1 MAKIHMV
8 LQGKGGVGKS
18 MIAATIAQYKAGK
31 GQKPLC
37 IDTDPVNATFE
48 GYKALNV
55 RRLNIMDGDEINTR
69 NFDALVEM
77 IASAEGD
84 VIIDNGASSFVPLSH
99 YLISNQV
106 PALLQ
111 DMGHEL
117 VVHTVVTGGQALVDT
132 VSGFAQLAS
141 QFPAECLF
149 VVWLN
154 PYWGPIEHEGKGF
167 EQLKAYTA
175 NKGRVPVPWGTSIGS
190 LSLLCYICYTRV
202 APHTAMSSARRC
214 RLSPS
219 LCNCCHCSR
228 SCCSGAPASS
238 VCHCV

>member
-18 MIAATIAQYKAGK
+18 MIVALLAQYKASI
-31 GQKPLC
+31 GQSPLC

-55 RRLNIMDGDEINTR
+55 RRLHIMDGEEINTR

-84 VIIDNGASSFVPLSH
+84 VIIDNGASSFVPLSY
-99 YLISNQV
+99 YLISNEV
-106 PALLQ
+106 PTLLQ
-111 DMGHEL
+111 DMGHEF
-117 VVHTVVTGGQALVDT
+117 VVHTVVTGGQALLDT
-132 VSGFAQLAS
+132 VSGFSQLTN
-141 QFPAECLF
+141 QFPSQCLF

-154 PYWGPIEHEGKGF
+154 PYWGPIEHEGKSF

-175 NKGRVPVPWGTSIGS
+175 NKGRVSAIIQIPALKEETYGRDFAEMLQGRRTFDEALADSALTIMTRQRLKIVKNQLFARLQDAPV
-190 LSLLCYICYTRV
+190 L
-202 APHTAMSSARRC
+202 
-214 RLSPS
+214 
-219 LCNCCHCSR
+219 
-228 SCCSGAPASS
+228 
-238 VCHCV
+238 

>member
-18 MIAATIAQYKAGK
+18 MIAAAIAQYKASK
-31 GQKPLC
+31 GQAPLC

-48 GYKALNV
+48 GYKALKA

-69 NFDALVEM
+69 NFDALVEL
-77 IASAEGD
+77 IASTQSD

-106 PALLQ
+106 PALLK
-111 DMGHEL
+111 DMGHEM
-117 VVHTVVTGGQALVDT
+117 VVHTVITGGQALQDT
-132 VSGFAQLAS
+132 VSGFAQLAG
-141 QFPAECLF
+141 QFPDECVF

-167 EQLKAYTA
+167 EQMKAYKD
-175 NKGRVPVPWGTSIGS
+175 NKNRVSAIIQIPTLKEETYGRDFAEMLQARLTFDEALAMQS
-190 LSLLCYICYTRV
+190 LTIMTRQ
-202 APHTAMSSARRC
+202 
-214 RLSPS
+214 RLKIVRTQIFGH
-219 LCNCCHCSR
+219 LEN
-228 SCCSGAPASS
+228 AA
-238 VCHCV
+238 VL